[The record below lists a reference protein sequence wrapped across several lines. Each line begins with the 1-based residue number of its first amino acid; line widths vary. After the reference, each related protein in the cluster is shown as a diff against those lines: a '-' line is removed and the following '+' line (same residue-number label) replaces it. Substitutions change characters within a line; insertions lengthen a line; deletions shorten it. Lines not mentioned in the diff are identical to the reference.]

1 MKLFRTVLVVLG
13 TAVGLMQSA
22 AAQNAEYPARTVT
35 LVTPFAPGNAPDVLV
50 RALAEELNRETRQ
63 NFVVESKPGA
73 GTLLAAQTAAKAPA
87 DGYTV
92 FISGITTFAANRHLF
107 RKLPYDPVKDF
118 QPVTALAKG
127 PNVLLVNAKLPVKS
141 VPELIALAKQ
151 QPGKLTYGDATAVTQ
166 VLGDLLQRR
175 TGIKL
180 TRVPYK
186 SSTQALPDLIGGQI
200 DLLFTDLTALRY
212 VKDGKLKALA
222 ISDSKRSALAPEV
235 PTLEEVGVK
244 DSEVGFILE
253 VVVPAGTPMPI
264 VERIRALVSKAA
276 HQPKLEQIYTTGGMY
291 LYLTTPGELAQLN
304 EREAARWGDMVK
316 AAGIE
321 TQ

>member
-1 MKLFRTVLVVLG
+1 MKLFRTALVVLG
-13 TAVGLMQSA
+13 AAVGLIQPA
-22 AAQNAEYPARTVT
+22 AAQNADYPSRTVT

-127 PNVLLVNAKLPVKS
+127 PNVLLVNAKVPVKS
-141 VPELIALAKQ
+141 VPELIALARQ

-253 VVVPAGTPMPI
+253 VVVPAGTPMPV
-264 VERIRALVSKAA
+264 VERLHALVSKAA
-276 HQPKLEQIYTTGGMY
+276 RQPKLEQIYTIGGMY
-291 LYLTTPGELAQLN
+291 PFFTTPAELAQLN

>member
-1 MKLFRTVLVVLG
+1 MNVFRRILVLVG
-13 TAVGLMQSA
+13 AFCGLMQSV
-22 AAQNAEYPARTVT
+22 AAQDAEYPARAVT
-35 LVTPFAPGNAPDVLV
+35 LVTAFAPGNAPDVLV
-50 RALAEELNRETRQ
+50 RALAEEMNRETRQ
-63 NFVVESKPGA
+63 NFVVDSKPGA
-73 GTLLAAQTAAKAPA
+73 GTLLAARAVAKAPA
-87 DGYTV
+87 DGYTLL
-92 FISGITTFAANRHLF
+92 ITGITTFAANRHLF

-127 PNVLLVNAKLPVKS
+127 PNVLLVSQHVPVTSLPGLV
-141 VPELIALAKQ
+141 ALAKQ

-212 VKDGKLKALA
+212 VKDGKLKVLA
-222 ISDSKRSALAPEV
+222 ISDSKRSALAPDV

-244 DSEVGFILE
+244 DSEVGFVLE
-253 VVVPAGTPMPI
+253 LVAPAGTPLTV
-264 VERIRALVSKAA
+264 VERIRELVSKAA
-276 HQPKLEQIYTTGGMY
+276 RQPRLAQIYSTGGMY
-291 LYLTTPGELAQLN
+291 PFLTTPAELAQLN

-321 TQ
+321 PQ

>member
-1 MKLFRTVLVVLG
+1 
-13 TAVGLMQSA
+13 MQSA